1 MCPWIGVLDSGIG
14 GLSVWAELRGLMP
27 GESLLYYADTAS
39 CPYGGRGRAQI
50 VELSRVAV
58 NQLIDSGVKLVV
70 VACNTMTAAA
80 IDILR
85 VENPDIPFVGMEPA
99 VKPAAIHSQTGVV
112 GILAT
117 QATLNGDLY
126 LNTKSRFAS
135 STKVIEVA
143 GVGLV
148 EMVERD
154 MMDSVQCE
162 QLLRMY
168 IDPMVGQGVD
178 TLVLGCTHFPFL
190 EPTIRR
196 LYGRSLMLENPA
208 PAVARRVYE
217 ILKGC
222 EGFAPEGHVAQYRFM
237 TSGTY
242 SDLKHIESVAAG
254 LETV

>member
-1 MCPWIGVLDSGIG
+1 MSHWIGVLDSGIG
-14 GLSVWAELRGLMP
+14 GLSVWVELRKLMP
-27 GESLLYYADTAS
+27 DESLLYYADTAS

-58 NQLIDSGVKLVV
+58 GRLLSGGVKIIV

-80 IDILR
+80 IEILR
-85 VENPDIPFVGMEPA
+85 AENPDIPFVGMEPA
-99 VKPAAIHSQTGVV
+99 VKPAAIHSRSGVV

-117 QATLNGDLY
+117 EATLNGDLY
-126 LNTKSRFAS
+126 INTRSRFAG
-135 STKVIEVA
+135 STKIIEVA

-154 MMDSVQCE
+154 LTGSLECE
-162 QLLRMY
+162 QLLRKY
-168 IDPMVGQGVD
+168 IDPMVEQEVD

-196 LYGRSLMLENPA
+196 LYGESLMLENPA

-217 ILKGC
+217 ILKGR
-222 EGFAPEGHVAQYRFM
+222 EELAPKGHFAQYSFM
-237 TSGTY
+237 TSGDDA
-242 SDLKHIESVAAG
+242 DLKHIESVAAS
-254 LETV
+254 LIV